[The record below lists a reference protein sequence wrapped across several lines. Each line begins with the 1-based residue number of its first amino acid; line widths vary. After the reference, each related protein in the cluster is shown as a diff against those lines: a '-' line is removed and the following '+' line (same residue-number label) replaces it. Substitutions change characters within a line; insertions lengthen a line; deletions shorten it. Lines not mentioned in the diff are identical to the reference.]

1 MATLLKMDKEVESDE
16 FITNAIRMHD
26 MMLQSWVKN
35 FKDANYKDTVDI
47 TDTDLSL
54 D

>member
-1 MATLLKMDKEVESDE
+1 
-16 FITNAIRMHD
+16 
-26 MMLQSWVKN
+26 MLQSWVKN
-35 FKDANYKDTVDI
+35 FKDPNYKDTVDI